1 METYLVHSTTISAT
15 EQKTVSASTAVTRS
29 NSNSDVGMEVGNE
42 DADEEVPNDKLQLS
56 GVVVCFSKKVAAQES
71 KSL

>member
-1 METYLVHSTTISAT
+1 METYLVHSTAT
-15 EQKTVSASTAVTRS
+15 EQSSAKIVSASTAMTKS
-29 NSNSDVGMEVGNE
+29 NSNSDMGMEIGNE
-42 DADEEVPNDKLQLS
+42 GAEEEVPNDKHQLS